1 MRVVNRLIA
10 NRFFFALL
18 CAPRIVSNATV
29 FPPTKKSSNMRQ
41 STLLLP
47 TLKENPA
54 DADVVSHRL
63 MLRAG
68 LIRQLASGLYTW
80 LPLGLRV
87 LRKVEHIIREEMNIS
102 GAQEVMMPVVQPA
115 ELWQESGRW
124 QKMGSE
130 MLRIKDRHERDFCL
144 GPTHEEVITD
154 IFRREVHSYKQL
166 PINFYQIQTKFRD
179 ERRPRFGVMRARE
192 FMMKDAYSFH
202 LDQESFDATYQ
213 EMYDC
218 YSRILNRMQLT
229 FRAVQADT
237 GNIGG
242 DNSHEF
248 HVLASSGEDTIAY
261 ASTGSYAANLE
272 KATAMAPPAAPAP
285 SQDLEKIDT
294 PNEKTIDAIS
304 KLLNIPATQT
314 VKTLVVKGVESPVAI
329 ILRGDHELNEI
340 KAAKLP
346 SIASPFAFAE
356 ESEILQSMGAHP
368 GSLGPVNCKIAYL
381 VDRDAAALADFVC
394 GANED
399 GVHFTGANWHRD
411 SPLDDAQIVD
421 ARNVV
426 EGDKAPDGEGTIE
439 FLRGIEVGHI
449 FQLDKAYSE
458 PLEASVLDK
467 DGVSQIP
474 IMGCYG
480 MGVTRLVA
488 AVIEQNHDD
497 NGILWPQPLTPYDLH
512 IVALNPQKSEAV
524 REASENL
531 YNEALAA
538 GLEVLLDDRDERPG
552 VKFADADLIGIPQRL
567 VVGDRGLK
575 NSVVEY
581 KKREEK
587 DAVELPLDQVIGQV
601 AAKAVT

>member
-1 MRVVNRLIA
+1 
-10 NRFFFALL
+10 
-18 CAPRIVSNATV
+18 
-29 FPPTKKSSNMRQ
+29 MRQ

-54 DADVVSHRL
+54 DADVISHRL

-87 LRKVEHIIREEMNIS
+87 LRKIETIIREEMNIS
-102 GAQEVMMPVVQPA
+102 GAQEVLMPVVQPA

-124 QKMGSE
+124 QKMGDE
-130 MLRIKDRHERDFCL
+130 MLRMQDRHERDFCL

-154 IFRREVHSYKQL
+154 IFRREIHSYKQL

-202 LDQESFDATYQ
+202 LDQASFDATYQ

-218 YSRILNRMQLT
+218 YSRILTRMQLT
-229 FRAVQADT
+229 FRPVQADT

-261 ASTGSYAANLE
+261 AAGGTYAANLE
-272 KATAMAPPAAPAP
+272 KATALAPSSAPAP
-285 SQDLEKIDT
+285 AEDLERIDT

-304 KLLNIPATQT
+304 KRLNLPANRC
-314 VKTLVVKGVESPVAI
+314 VKTLVVKGNEGPVGI

-346 SIASPFAFAE
+346 NIVAPLTFADE
-356 ESEILQSMGAHP
+356 KEIVASMGAHP
-368 GSLGPVNCKIAYL
+368 GSLGPVNCKIDYL

-399 GVHFTGANWHRD
+399 AVHFTGANWHRD
-411 SPLDDAQIVD
+411 CALEDKQIVD

-426 EGDKAPDGEGTIE
+426 EGDTAPDGKGTIE

-467 DGVSQIP
+467 EGTSQIP

-488 AVIEQNHDD
+488 AVIEQNHDED
-497 NGILWPQPLTPYDLH
+497 GILWPQPLTPYDLH
-512 IVALNPQKSEAV
+512 IVALNPQKSTAV
-524 REASENL
+524 REAAEKL
-531 YNEALAA
+531 YADAIAA

-575 NSVVEY
+575 NDVVEY
-581 KKREEK
+581 KLRHEASATE
-587 DAVELPLDQVIGQV
+587 VSLVNVIDEV
-601 AAKAVT
+601 TAKLK

>member
-1 MRVVNRLIA
+1 
-10 NRFFFALL
+10 
-18 CAPRIVSNATV
+18 
-29 FPPTKKSSNMRQ
+29 MRQ

-54 DADVVSHRL
+54 DADVISHRP

-87 LRKVEHIIREEMNIS
+87 LRKIETIIREEMNIS
-102 GAQEVMMPVVQPA
+102 GAQEVLMPVVQPA

-124 QKMGSE
+124 QKMGDE
-130 MLRIKDRHERDFCL
+130 MLRMQDRHERDFCL

-154 IFRREVHSYKQL
+154 IFRREIHSYKQL

-202 LDQESFDATYQ
+202 LDQASFDATYQ

-218 YSRILNRMQLT
+218 YSRILTRMQLT
-229 FRAVQADT
+229 FRPVQADT

-261 ASTGSYAANLE
+261 AAGGTYAANLE
-272 KATAMAPPAAPAP
+272 KATALAPSSAPAP
-285 SQDLEKIDT
+285 AEDLERIDT

-304 KLLNIPATQT
+304 KRLNLPANRC
-314 VKTLVVKGVESPVAI
+314 VKTLVVKGNEGPVAI

-346 SIASPFAFAE
+346 NIVAPLTFADE
-356 ESEILQSMGAHP
+356 KEIVASMGAHP
-368 GSLGPVNCKIAYL
+368 GSLGPVNCKIDYL

-399 GVHFTGANWHRD
+399 AVHFTGANWHRD
-411 SPLDDAQIVD
+411 CALEDKQIVD

-426 EGDKAPDGEGTIE
+426 EGDTAPDGKGTIE

-467 DGVSQIP
+467 EGTSQIP

-488 AVIEQNHDD
+488 AVIEQNHDED
-497 NGILWPQPLTPYDLH
+497 GILWPQPLTPYDLH
-512 IVALNPQKSEAV
+512 IVALNPQKSTAV
-524 REASENL
+524 REAAEKL
-531 YNEALAA
+531 YADAIAA

-575 NSVVEY
+575 NDVVEY
-581 KKREEK
+581 KLRHEASATE
-587 DAVELPLDQVIGQV
+587 VSLVNVIDEV
-601 AAKAVT
+601 TAKLK

>member
-1 MRVVNRLIA
+1 
-10 NRFFFALL
+10 
-18 CAPRIVSNATV
+18 
-29 FPPTKKSSNMRQ
+29 
-41 STLLLP
+41 
-47 TLKENPA
+47 
-54 DADVVSHRL
+54 
-63 MLRAG
+63 
-68 LIRQLASGLYTW
+68 
-80 LPLGLRV
+80 
-87 LRKVEHIIREEMNIS
+87 
-102 GAQEVMMPVVQPA
+102 MPVVQPA

-124 QKMGSE
+124 QKMGDE
-130 MLRIKDRHERDFCL
+130 MLRMQDRHERDFCL

-154 IFRREVHSYKQL
+154 IFRREIHSYKQL

-202 LDQESFDATYQ
+202 LDQASFDATYQ

-218 YSRILNRMQLT
+218 YSRILTRMQLT
-229 FRAVQADT
+229 FRPVQADT

-261 ASTGSYAANLE
+261 AAGGTYAANLE
-272 KATAMAPPAAPAP
+272 KATALAPSSAPAP
-285 SQDLEKIDT
+285 AEDLERIDT

-304 KLLNIPATQT
+304 KRLNLPANRC
-314 VKTLVVKGVESPVAI
+314 VKTLVAKGNEGPVAI

-346 SIASPFAFAE
+346 NIVAPLTFADEKEIVAST
-356 ESEILQSMGAHP
+356 GVRP
-368 GSLGPVNCKIAYL
+368 GSLGPVNCKIDYL

-399 GVHFTGANWHRD
+399 AVHFTGANWHRD
-411 SPLDDAQIVD
+411 CPLEDKQIVD

-426 EGDKAPDGEGTIE
+426 EGDTAPDGKGTIE

-449 FQLDKAYSE
+449 FQLDKAYSA

-467 DGVSQIP
+467 EGTSQIP

-488 AVIEQNHDD
+488 AVIEQNHDED
-497 NGILWPQPLTPYDLH
+497 GILWPQPLTPYDLH
-512 IVALNPQKSEAV
+512 IVALNPQKSTAV
-524 REASENL
+524 REAAEKL
-531 YNEALAA
+531 YADAIAA

-575 NSVVEY
+575 NDVVEY
-581 KKREEK
+581 KLRHEASATE
-587 DAVELPLDQVIGQV
+587 VSLVNVIDEV
-601 AAKAVT
+601 TAKLK

>member
-1 MRVVNRLIA
+1 
-10 NRFFFALL
+10 
-18 CAPRIVSNATV
+18 
-29 FPPTKKSSNMRQ
+29 MRQ

-54 DADVVSHRL
+54 DADVISHRL
-63 MLRAG
+63 MRRAG

-87 LRKVEHIIREEMNIS
+87 LRKIETIIREEMNIS
-102 GAQEVMMPVVQPA
+102 GAQEVLMPVVQPA

-124 QKMGSE
+124 QKMGDE
-130 MLRIKDRHERDFCL
+130 MLRMQDRHERDFCL

-154 IFRREVHSYKQL
+154 IFRREIHSYKQL

-202 LDQESFDATYQ
+202 LDQASFDATYQ

-218 YSRILNRMQLT
+218 YSRILTRMQLT
-229 FRAVQADT
+229 FRPVQADT

-248 HVLASSGEDTIAY
+248 HVLASSGEDIIAY
-261 ASTGSYAANLE
+261 AAGGTYAANLE
-272 KATAMAPPAAPAP
+272 KATALAPSSAPAP
-285 SQDLEKIDT
+285 AEDLERIDT

-304 KLLNIPATQT
+304 KRLNLPANRC
-314 VKTLVVKGVESPVAI
+314 VKTLVVKGNEGPVAI

-346 SIASPFAFAE
+346 NIVAPLTFADE
-356 ESEILQSMGAHP
+356 KEIVASMGAHP
-368 GSLGPVNCKIAYL
+368 GSLGPVNCKIDYL

-399 GVHFTGANWHRD
+399 AVHFTGANWHRD
-411 SPLDDAQIVD
+411 CALEDKQIVD

-426 EGDKAPDGEGTIE
+426 EGDTAPDGKGTIE

-467 DGVSQIP
+467 EGTSQIP

-488 AVIEQNHDD
+488 AVIEQNHDED
-497 NGILWPQPLTPYDLH
+497 GILWPQPLTPYDLH
-512 IVALNPQKSEAV
+512 IVALNPQKSTAV
-524 REASENL
+524 REAAEKL
-531 YNEALAA
+531 YADAIAA

-575 NSVVEY
+575 NDVVEY
-581 KKREEK
+581 KLRHEASATE
-587 DAVELPLDQVIGQV
+587 VSLVNVIDEV
-601 AAKAVT
+601 TAKLK